1 MIYLIGF
8 GFGIII
14 CIPVWLIIQSCII
27 SDMKCQVEALKDA
40 CKIKNEHIDNTK
52 NILALRDI
60 VLEERND
67 EIMDLKKSVGNQR
80 NRIIRLEETKKDLE
94 GKAMLKDD
102 EVIQYSD
109 LLLKLKNKLTSAN
122 LEIETAKAFCRDYIS
137 DEF

>member
-27 SDMKCQVEALKDA
+27 SDMKCQVEALK
-40 CKIKNEHIDNTK
+40 
-52 NILALRDI
+52 
-60 VLEERND
+60 
-67 EIMDLKKSVGNQR
+67 